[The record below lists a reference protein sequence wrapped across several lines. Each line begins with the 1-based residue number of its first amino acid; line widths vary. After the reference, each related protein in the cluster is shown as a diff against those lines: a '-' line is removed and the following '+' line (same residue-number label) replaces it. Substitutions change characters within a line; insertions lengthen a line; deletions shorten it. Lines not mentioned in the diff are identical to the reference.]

1 MTLKEKGFRFPA
13 EWEKH
18 KGTWLSF
25 PHNEESWGGEMM
37 PVMHRHYMEF
47 VKAISKGEHV
57 YINVNNTDMRSY
69 VEGLIRLHDIDES
82 KITLPLFATNDCWC
96 RDHGGAFVK
105 NDGGDVMVIDWG
117 FNAWGGKYPSEL
129 DNQIPQKMA
138 KLLNLPF
145 VSPGIIMEGGS
156 VEFNGCGSVL
166 TTESCL
172 LNKNRNP
179 HLNRE
184 EIERYLC
191 DYYGIENVIWL
202 GEGIVGDD
210 TDGHIDDLTRFVN
223 SDTVITAVESNK
235 SDINYKALK
244 TNVDLLAK
252 ARLET
257 GKQLNIVDMPM
268 PKAQYASDGYRLPAS
283 YCNFYIANDA
293 IIVPVFRCKEDEKAI
308 AMLESLFTDRKVIG
322 VEANEIVHGLGT
334 LHCMSQQVV
343 EMEER

>member
-1 MTLKEKGFRFPA
+1 MTLRESGFRFPA

-18 KGTWLSF
+18 TGTWLSF
-25 PHNEESWGGEMM
+25 PHNEESWGREMM
-37 PVMHRHYMEF
+37 PVMHKHYMEF
-47 VKAISKGEHV
+47 VKAISQGERV
-57 YINVNNTDMRSY
+57 YINVNDERMRNY
-69 VEGLIRLHDIDES
+69 VEGLMMQHGVDGS
-82 KITLPLFATNDCWC
+82 KVTLPLFATNDCWC

-105 NDGGDVMVIDWG
+105 NDAGDVMVVDWG
-117 FNAWGGKYPSEL
+117 FNAWGDKYPSEL

-138 KLLNLPF
+138 GLLGLPF

-179 HLNRE
+179 HLKRE
-184 EIERYLC
+184 QIVEYLSN
-191 DYYGIENVIWL
+191 YYGVGNVIWL

-223 SDTVITAVESNK
+223 ADTVVTAVEGNK

-244 TNVDLLAK
+244 VNLDLLAK
-252 ARLET
+252 ARLES
-257 GKQLNIVDMPM
+257 GKQLNIVEIPM
-268 PKAQYASDGYRLPAS
+268 PTGQYTSDGYRLPAS

-293 IIVPVFRCKEDEKAI
+293 IIVPIFRCKEDDKAVGI
-308 AMLESLFTDRKVIG
+308 LESLFKDRKVIEI
-322 VEANEIVHGLGT
+322 EANEIVHGLGT
-334 LHCMSQQVV
+334 LHCMSQQVA
-343 EMEER
+343 E